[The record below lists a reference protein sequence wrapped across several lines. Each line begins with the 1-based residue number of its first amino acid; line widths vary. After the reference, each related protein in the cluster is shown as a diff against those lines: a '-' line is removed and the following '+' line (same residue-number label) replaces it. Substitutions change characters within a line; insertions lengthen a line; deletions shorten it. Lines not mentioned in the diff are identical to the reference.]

1 MGALLDFFKRPLFQI
16 RGEGTV
22 VTSPEA
28 DVRDSPHTT
37 QEIIEPQSFDEYIGQ
52 REAKAILQV
61 EIESARRQGRP
72 PAHTL
77 LYGPPGVGKTVL
89 AHIIA
94 KETGCLLYPATGAEY
109 SGQREV
115 LLAFARIGNWHRSSG
130 QPVAWLIDEIDAM
143 SRVVTYILHTLM
155 THGYIY
161 YQGERFGLVPVSIV
175 GTTNHMASVHSALKD
190 RFQVVAKLDYYSPE
204 ELGKIAAQTAHK
216 MGIRMT
222 DEAAMFI
229 GLNGG
234 GEPRKVTRRILP
246 ALANLVYGGAV
257 ADVAAVERALA
268 LSALRPGGLTKSQ
281 VDYLKFLES
290 SKEQTAG
297 LSSLAAYLS
306 EPRADIESEV
316 EPFLIRSRAVTI
328 VTRGRQLTDTGKEF
342 LKNID
347 AYAAL

>member
-1 MGALLDFFKRPLFQI
+1 M
-16 RGEGTV
+16 
-22 VTSPEA
+22 
-28 DVRDSPHTT
+28 
-37 QEIIEPQSFDEYIGQ
+37 
-52 REAKAILQV
+52 QV
-61 EIESARRQGRP
+61 EIDAARRQGRP

-115 LLAFARIGNWHRSSG
+115 LLAFARIGNWHRSTG
-130 QPVAWLIDEIDAM
+130 QPVVWLIDEIDAM
-143 SRVVTYILHTLM
+143 SRVVTYVLHTLM

-175 GTTNHMASVHSALKD
+175 GTTNHMASVHAALKD

-204 ELGKIAAQTAHK
+204 ELGKIAAQAARK
-216 MGIRMT
+216 MGIHLS
-222 DEAAMFI
+222 DEAAEFI

-246 ALANLVYGGAV
+246 AVANLVNGQAV
-257 ADVAAVERALA
+257 ADVAIAERALA

-290 SKEQTAG
+290 SRDQTVG
-297 LSSLAAYLS
+297 LGSLAAYLS
-306 EPRADIESEV
+306 EPQKDIMSET
-316 EPFLIRSRAVTI
+316 EPFLIRSRAVEI
-328 VTRGRQLTDTGKEF
+328 TRGGRALTATGKEF

-347 AYAAL
+347 AYATL